1 MSQNTIITGGSGS
14 DTIVLDS
21 GAAGTAL
28 PVFDFSNDT
37 ITFDYS
43 SMADSITIPNG
54 GYTLTAN
61 TSIDYTSTYGYDT
74 SVNITGNGITM
85 KEGCDI
91 KVGNRSLTDAIDKIE
106 ERLGILHPNPELE
119 DRWEQL
125 KDLRKQ
131 YQELEKEL
139 LEKEKMW
146 KILKEK

>member
-1 MSQNTIITGGSGS
+1 MGQNTIITGGSGS
-14 DTIVLDS
+14 DT
-21 GAAGTAL
+21 GAVEAAL
-28 PVFDFSNDT
+28 PAFDFSNDT

-43 SMADSITIPNG
+43 SMTDSITIPNG

-74 SVNITGNGITM
+74 SVNITGDGITM

-91 KVGNRSLTDAIDKIE
+91 KVGNRSLTDTIDKIE
-106 ERLGILHPNPELE
+106 ERLSILHPNPELE
-119 DRWEQL
+119 ERWEQL
-125 KDLRKQ
+125 KSLRQQ
-131 YQELEKEL
+131 YMDLEKEL